1 MSWNLIE
8 LMIYVMEFN
17 RVNNMSW
24 NLIELIIYVME
35 FNRVNNIRH
44 GI

>member
-1 MSWNLIE
+1 
-8 LMIYVMEFN
+8 
-17 RVNNMSW
+17 MSW

-44 GI
+44 GIVNNICHGI